1 MDSLAALEMAE
12 LTEEQIRRIEQEV
25 EDEEEPDAEEEAKS
39 TGVPLSQ
46 IIYKKA
52 IRLRNRARD
61 FAKNYRNC
69 NMVFMV
75 GSAFRAAHWHVA
87 DLRQISNDPVWE
99 IALRDFIQE
108 SFREK
113 DRNPSAQFIV
123 PDGSNCDPEDHS
135 KALSL
140 AVEEG
145 IFSRKQ
151 YELFSGIL
159 QKLRKKREKKAKL
172 KNRRK
177 LPVSSNQAGRPVASR
192 MQGEEDLLFSA
203 DGGEKTG
210 IDGEEEGDCA
220 TSPVRGPRPRRGQAP
235 QLDLQSGEEADAL
248 GEQQPDSA
256 GNIPSE
262 LLNGG
267 QTGHEIVAAAAVGDV
282 AEKDANAVAAQPTAT
297 GPVAE
302 AGEHPG
308 TESMLLANPSSATV
322 ITTVGIASVAAPEM
336 AEAAGLQE
344 PAVAAAP
351 AVPGPSAPV
360 ATTRAGREQKPNSRY
375 NDFAAE
381 VEEQPIAKKQKVPA
395 PTTRKEKLTDEENE
409 QLKKFILEAHEE
421 KSKAT
426 KNASGYRLLARTKMF
441 NAYATD
447 PEHLARIKRVLHTD
461 QTITTKVESFFG
473 NEGTASF
480 PHVKEA
486 AEANKKEE
494 EEEAAKAQEKNAI
507 GCFGAPGHGQTG
519 VELLSWISKFKNAFM
534 ENTSENEFK
543 FRPGVEEAQVH
554 ALADRVDMW
563 IANHKSP
570 SYLPSFKNFKAD
582 LHLAFQET
590 FAS

>member
-113 DRNPSAQFIV
+113 DRNP
-123 PDGSNCDPEDHS
+123 
-135 KALSL
+135 K
-140 AVEEG
+140 
-145 IFSRKQ
+145 
-151 YELFSGIL
+151 
-159 QKLRKKREKKAKL
+159 KKAKL